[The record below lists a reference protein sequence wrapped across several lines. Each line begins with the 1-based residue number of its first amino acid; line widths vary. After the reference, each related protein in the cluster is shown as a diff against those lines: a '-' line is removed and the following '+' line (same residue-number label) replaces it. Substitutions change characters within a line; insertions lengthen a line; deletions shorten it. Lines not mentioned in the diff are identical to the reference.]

1 MIAELLW
8 FIEANTSS
16 ISLSDAG
23 VKIWDGN
30 GSREFL
36 DKNGLSHREIGD
48 LGPVYGKQWRDWVA
62 AGSPGVTSAAV
73 RVGGG
78 GVWTVLV
85 AVLVGAALVP
95 W

>member
-1 MIAELLW
+1 MNPHQFGLEGSESPEGQAFVVEL
-8 FIEANTSS
+8 
-16 ISLSDAG
+16 DAA
-23 VKIWDGN
+23 
-30 GSREFL
+30 
-36 DKNGLSHREIGD
+36 
-48 LGPVYGKQWRDWVA
+48 WRDWVA
-62 AGSPGVTSAAV
+62 AGSPGVKSAAV